1 MKACAQRRQG
11 VVANRIRQPPPRR
24 SQAHHSNLRLVG
36 QSSRQVRHHRH
47 ITLDAGDALQRL
59 ARMVGIDHRDDRSS
73 TVSEHGQTGLAGE
86 AGQTTVLEQH
96 QPHLPKS
103 RRRLSPAHHAAV
115 PPAWRI
121 PNPAIAEGRRRSS
134 CNSRPT
140 KGSSTKLRWLS
151 RSGQRIRGKI
161 WAAAP
166 FNNELS
172 E

>member
-1 MKACAQRRQG
+1 MRRGGQDQ
-11 VVANRIRQPPPRR
+11 AAAPRR
-24 SQAHHSNLRLVG
+24 SQANHSNLRLVG
-36 QSSRQVRHHRH
+36 QSSSQIRDHRH
-47 ITLDAGDALQRL
+47 VTVDPGDVLQRL
-59 ARMVGIDHRDDRSS
+59 ARMFGIYHRNDRSS
-73 TVSEHGQTGLAGE
+73 TVAEHGQTGLAGE
-86 AGQTTVLEQH
+86 ACQTAVLEQH

-103 RRRLSPAHHAAV
+103 RRRLNPAHNAAV

-121 PNPAIAEGRRRSS
+121 PNPVIVEGRRRSS